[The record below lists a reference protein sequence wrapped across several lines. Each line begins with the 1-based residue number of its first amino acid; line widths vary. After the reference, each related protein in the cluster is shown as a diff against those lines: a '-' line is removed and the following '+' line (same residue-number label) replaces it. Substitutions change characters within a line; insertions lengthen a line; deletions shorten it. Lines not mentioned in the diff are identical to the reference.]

1 MSKRRRSAAGA
12 GPAPV
17 PVRPKRNDPYVR
29 PFKAQRG
36 WVITLCVVFLIWGA
50 FLVAM
55 YFKTVYPQR
64 HHASPPPPPAAS
76 ESNSAVYFGGS

>member
-1 MSKRRRSAAGA
+1 
-12 GPAPV
+12 V

-36 WVITLCVVFLIWGA
+36 WFITLCVVFLIWVA

-64 HHASPPPPPAAS
+64 HHALPPPPGVP
-76 ESNSAVYFGGS
+76 ESNRAVNFGGS